1 MTKTAAAKRFA
12 NSNGVYDPDTR
23 QYAKS
28 VLFDY
33 KKDYDRAR
41 DMLDEER
48 RQHAADLRTVMTL
61 LGVEDQYEDT
71 REYAGTFQIGL
82 SPTQQ
87 FARDLRAASAAIDG
101 EAALKRLRKTVK
113 NLNKEPK

>member
-12 NSNGVYDPDTR
+12 KSNGVYDPDTR

-28 VLFDY
+28 VLYDY
-33 KKDYDRAR
+33 KKDYDRVA
-41 DMLDEER
+41 DTLDKER
-48 RQHAADLRTVMTL
+48 RQHVADLRTVMTL

-71 REYAGTFQIGL
+71 REYVGTFQTGL
-82 SPTQQ
+82 SAAQQ
-87 FARDLRAASAAIDG
+87 FVRDLRAASAAIDG

-113 NLNKEPK
+113 NLNKESK